1 MSVKRSR
8 RRFAKA
14 VRGYRPLPIRGLI
27 DAAKPPFFVVPHLR
41 GSLVAVGRK
50 PPRAREE
57 AGR

>member
-1 MSVKRSR
+1 MRSR
-8 RRFAKA
+8 RRFDKA
-14 VRGYRPLPIRGLI
+14 VPGYRPRPIRGLI
-27 DAAKPPFFVVPHLR
+27 DAAKPPFFVAPHLR